1 MKGLIFSIIVKNAW
15 VGTSIPALKRSKLI
29 TILLVCVAMAAQAQ
43 NSPEEKFNMAMYAV
57 TNMYVDSVN
66 KTKFVD
72 DEIAKML
79 KSLDPFSEYL
89 PPMTAKANE
98 ETILG
103 LPSSPASSAGN
114 PSSSASNVS
123 SSAGK
128 VSSSS
133 IPFVPSASFGPS
145 SIKYYYMADKTT
157 GYICL
162 TMFSETTLNDFRK
175 AVSELKKKGMKNL
188 VLDLRANNGGL
199 FDVAVALADEFLDG
213 DKVIVHTQGAHIPNE
228 VYKAKNKGMMEKGK
242 LVLLVGDQTK
252 SAAEIFSAAIRD
264 WDRGVLVGKTTFGKG
279 LIQQTMPFSDGS
291 ALRITVAR
299 YLTPAGMSIQK
310 PYHGM
315 VFADSTR
322 TWQSLRTHRL
332 LRCQGGVSADIDVNP
347 SADYMTNWYS
357 LLTYCGVQTAVA
369 KKFVGDLKEKLLEKY
384 PASDKFIKEF
394 QTTDDVMK
402 AVCQTAEQAGI
413 PMNVSDYAKSE
424 AMVRAQMKAVICSQ
438 LYQDNNLYY
447 KLFNTSNHV
456 VNRALE
462 IINSKEYDQILDK
475 K

>member
-66 KTKFVD
+66 KAKFVD

-98 ETILG
+98 EAILG

-299 YLTPAGMSIQK
+299 YLTPVGMSIQK

-315 VFADSTR
+315 VFADSTK

-384 PASDKFIKEF
+384 ATSDKFIKEF

>member
-15 VGTSIPALKRSKLI
+15 VGTLVPALKRSKLI

-66 KTKFVD
+66 KAKFVD

-98 ETILG
+98 EAILG

-213 DKVIVHTQGAHIPNE
+213 DKVIVQTQGAHIPNE

-310 PYHGM
+310 PYLGM

-384 PASDKFIKEF
+384 PTSDKFIKEF

-413 PMNVSDYAKSE
+413 PMNLSDYAKSE
-424 AMVRAQMKAVICSQ
+424 DMVRVQMKAVICSQ
-438 LYQDNNLYY
+438 LYKDNNLYY
-447 KLFNTSNHV
+447 KLFNSYNHV

>member
-15 VGTSIPALKRSKLI
+15 VGTSVPVLKRSKLI

-66 KTKFVD
+66 KAKFVD

-98 ETILG
+98 EAILG

-162 TMFSETTLNDFRK
+162 SMFSETTLNDFRK

-242 LVLLVGDQTK
+242 LVLLVGVQTK

-384 PASDKFIKEF
+384 PTSDKFIKEF

>member
-29 TILLVCVAMAAQAQ
+29 TILLVCMAMAAQAQ

-66 KTKFVD
+66 KAKFVD

-98 ETILG
+98 EAILG

-157 GYICL
+157 GYIWL

-315 VFADSTR
+315 VFADSTK

-384 PASDKFIKEF
+384 PTSDKFIKEF

>member
-15 VGTSIPALKRSKLI
+15 VGTSVPTLKRSKLI

-66 KTKFVD
+66 KAKFVD
-72 DEIAKML
+72 EEIAKML

-98 ETILG
+98 EAILG
-103 LPSSPASSAGN
+103 LPSSPASSAG
-114 PSSSASNVS
+114 
-123 SSAGK
+123 K

-133 IPFVPSASFGPS
+133 TPFVPSASFGPS

-188 VLDLRANNGGL
+188 VLDLRANNGGF

-213 DKVIVHTQGAHIPNE
+213 DKVIVQTQGAHIPNE

-242 LVLLVGDQTK
+242 LVLLVSDLTK

-315 VFADSTR
+315 VFADSTK

-384 PASDKFIKEF
+384 PTSDKFIKEF
-394 QTTDDVMK
+394 HTTDDVMK

-413 PMNVSDYAKSE
+413 PMNLSDYAKSE
-424 AMVRAQMKAVICSQ
+424 DMVRVQMKAVICSQ
-438 LYQDNNLYY
+438 LYKDNNLYY
-447 KLFNTSNHV
+447 KLFNSYNHV
-456 VNRALE
+456 ENRALE

>member
-15 VGTSIPALKRSKLI
+15 VGTLVPALKRSKLI

-66 KTKFVD
+66 KAKFVD

-89 PPMTAKANE
+89 HPMTAKANE
-98 ETILG
+98 EAILG
-103 LPSSPASSAGN
+103 LPSSPATSTN
-114 PSSSASNVS
+114 TSSSASNVS

-133 IPFVPSASFGPS
+133 IPFVPSASLGPS

-213 DKVIVHTQGAHIPNE
+213 DKVIVQTQGAHIPNE

-315 VFADSTR
+315 VFADSTK

-332 LRCQGGVSADIDVNP
+332 LRCQGGVSVDIDVNP

-384 PASDKFIKEF
+384 PTSDKFIKEF

-438 LYQDNNLYY
+438 LYKDNNLYY
-447 KLFNTSNHV
+447 KLFNSYNHV

>member
-15 VGTSIPALKRSKLI
+15 VGTSVPALKRSKLI

-66 KTKFVD
+66 KAKFVD
-72 DEIAKML
+72 EEIAKML

-98 ETILG
+98 EAILG

-310 PYHGM
+310 PYLGM

-384 PASDKFIKEF
+384 PTSDKFIKEF

-413 PMNVSDYAKSE
+413 PMNLSDYAKSE
-424 AMVRAQMKAVICSQ
+424 DMVRLQMKAVICSQ
-438 LYQDNNLYY
+438 LYKDNNLYY
-447 KLFNTSNHV
+447 KLFNSYNHV

>member
-15 VGTSIPALKRSKLI
+15 VGTLVPALKRSKLI

-66 KTKFVD
+66 KAKFVD

-89 PPMTAKANE
+89 HPMTAKANE
-98 ETILG
+98 EAILG
-103 LPSSPASSAGN
+103 LPSSPATSTN
-114 PSSSASNVS
+114 TSSSASNVS

-133 IPFVPSASFGPS
+133 IPFVPSASLGPS

-315 VFADSTR
+315 VFADSTK

-384 PASDKFIKEF
+384 ATSDKFIKEF

>member
-15 VGTSIPALKRSKLI
+15 VGTSVSALKRSKLV

-66 KTKFVD
+66 KAKFVD
-72 DEIAKML
+72 EEIAKML

-98 ETILG
+98 EAILG
-103 LPSSPASSAGN
+103 LPSSPASSAG
-114 PSSSASNVS
+114 
-123 SSAGK
+123 K

-133 IPFVPSASFGPS
+133 TPFVPSASFGPS

-213 DKVIVHTQGAHIPNE
+213 DKVIVQTQGAHIPNE

-242 LVLLVGDQTK
+242 LVLLVSDLTK

-315 VFADSTR
+315 VFADSTK

-384 PASDKFIKEF
+384 PTFDKFIKEF

-413 PMNVSDYAKSE
+413 PMNLSDYAKSE
-424 AMVRAQMKAVICSQ
+424 DMVRVQMKAVICSQ
-438 LYQDNNLYY
+438 LYKDNNLYY
-447 KLFNTSNHV
+447 KLFNSYNHV

>member
-15 VGTSIPALKRSKLI
+15 VGTLVPALKRSKLI

-66 KTKFVD
+66 KAKFVD

-89 PPMTAKANE
+89 HPMTAKANE
-98 ETILG
+98 EAILG
-103 LPSSPASSAGN
+103 LPSSPATSTN
-114 PSSSASNVS
+114 TSSSASNVS

-133 IPFVPSASFGPS
+133 IPFVPSASLGPS

-213 DKVIVHTQGAHIPNE
+213 DKVIVQTQGAHIPNE

-384 PASDKFIKEF
+384 PTSDKFIKEF

-413 PMNVSDYAKSE
+413 PINLSDYAKSE
-424 AMVRAQMKAVICSQ
+424 DMVRVQMKAVICSQ
-438 LYQDNNLYY
+438 LYKDNNLYY

-462 IINSKEYDQILDK
+462 IINSKEYDQILGK

>member
-15 VGTSIPALKRSKLI
+15 VGTSVPALKRSKLI

-66 KTKFVD
+66 KAKFVD
-72 DEIAKML
+72 EEIAKML

-98 ETILG
+98 EAILG

-114 PSSSASNVS
+114 TSSSESNAP

-133 IPFVPSASFGPS
+133 TPFVPSASFGPS

-175 AVSELKKKGMKNL
+175 VVSELKKKGMKNL

-213 DKVIVHTQGAHIPNE
+213 DKVIVQTQGAHIPNE

-242 LVLLVGDQTK
+242 LVLLVSDLTK

-279 LIQQTMPFSDGS
+279 LIQQT
-291 ALRITVAR
+291 
-299 YLTPAGMSIQK
+299 PAGMSIQK

-315 VFADSTR
+315 VFADSTK

-384 PASDKFIKEF
+384 PTSDKFIKEF

-413 PMNVSDYAKSE
+413 PMNLSDYAKSE
-424 AMVRAQMKAVICSQ
+424 DMVRVQMKAVICSQ
-438 LYQDNNLYY
+438 LYKDNNLYY
-447 KLFNTSNHV
+447 KLFNSYNHV

>member
-15 VGTSIPALKRSKLI
+15 VGTSVPVLKRSKLI

-66 KTKFVD
+66 KAKFVD

-98 ETILG
+98 EAILG

-114 PSSSASNVS
+114 PSSSASDAP

-162 TMFSETTLNDFRK
+162 SMFSETTLNDFRK

-310 PYHGM
+310 PYLGM

-384 PASDKFIKEF
+384 PTSDKFIKEF

>member
-66 KTKFVD
+66 KAKFVD

-98 ETILG
+98 EAILG

-299 YLTPAGMSIQK
+299 YLTPAGISIQK

-315 VFADSTR
+315 VFADSTK

-384 PASDKFIKEF
+384 PTSDKFIKEF

>member
-15 VGTSIPALKRSKLI
+15 VGTSVSALKRSKLI

-66 KTKFVD
+66 KAKFVD

-98 ETILG
+98 EAILG

-114 PSSSASNVS
+114 TSSSESNAP

-128 VSSSS
+128 GSSS
-133 IPFVPSASFGPS
+133 IPFVPSASLGPS

-162 TMFSETTLNDFRK
+162 SMFSETTLNDFRK

-213 DKVIVHTQGAHIPNE
+213 DKVIVQTQGAHIPNE

-315 VFADSTR
+315 VSADSTK

-384 PASDKFIKEF
+384 PTSDKFIKEF

-447 KLFNTSNHV
+447 KLFNSYNHV

>member
-15 VGTSIPALKRSKLI
+15 VGTLVPALKRSKLI

-66 KTKFVD
+66 KAKFVD

-98 ETILG
+98 EAILG

-310 PYHGM
+310 PYLGM

-369 KKFVGDLKEKLLEKY
+369 KKFAGDLKEKLLEKY
-384 PASDKFIKEF
+384 PTSDKFIKEF

>member
-66 KTKFVD
+66 KAKFVD

-98 ETILG
+98 EAILG

-162 TMFSETTLNDFRK
+162 SMFSETTLNDFRK

-213 DKVIVHTQGAHIPNE
+213 DKVIVQTQGAHIPNE

-310 PYHGM
+310 PYLGM

-384 PASDKFIKEF
+384 PTSDKFIKEF

-424 AMVRAQMKAVICSQ
+424 DMVRVQMKAVICSQ

>member
-15 VGTSIPALKRSKLI
+15 VGTSVPVLKRSKLI
-29 TILLVCVAMAAQAQ
+29 TILLVCMAMAAQAQ

-66 KTKFVD
+66 KAKFVD

-98 ETILG
+98 EAILG

-157 GYICL
+157 GYIWL

-384 PASDKFIKEF
+384 PTSDKFIKEF

>member
-43 NSPEEKFNMAMYAV
+43 NSPEEKFDMAMYAV

-66 KTKFVD
+66 KAKFVD

-98 ETILG
+98 EAILG
-103 LPSSPASSAGN
+103 LPSSPATSTGN
-114 PSSSASNVS
+114 TSSSASNVS

-310 PYHGM
+310 PYYGM

-384 PASDKFIKEF
+384 PTSDKFIKEF

-438 LYQDNNLYY
+438 LYKDNNLYY
-447 KLFNTSNHV
+447 KLFNSYNHV

-462 IINSKEYDQILDK
+462 LINSKEYDQILGK

>member
-1 MKGLIFSIIVKNAW
+1 
-15 VGTSIPALKRSKLI
+15 
-29 TILLVCVAMAAQAQ
+29 
-43 NSPEEKFNMAMYAV
+43 
-57 TNMYVDSVN
+57 
-66 KTKFVD
+66 
-72 DEIAKML
+72 
-79 KSLDPFSEYL
+79 
-89 PPMTAKANE
+89 
-98 ETILG
+98 
-103 LPSSPASSAGN
+103 
-114 PSSSASNVS
+114 
-123 SSAGK
+123 
-128 VSSSS
+128 
-133 IPFVPSASFGPS
+133 
-145 SIKYYYMADKTT
+145 MADKTT

-315 VFADSTR
+315 VFADSTK

-384 PASDKFIKEF
+384 PTSDKFIKEF

-438 LYQDNNLYY
+438 LYKDNNLYY

>member
-15 VGTSIPALKRSKLI
+15 VGTSVSALKRSKLI

-66 KTKFVD
+66 KAKFVD

-89 PPMTAKANE
+89 PPMKAKANE
-98 ETILG
+98 EAILG

-114 PSSSASNVS
+114 PSSSASNAS

-128 VSSSS
+128 ASSST
-133 IPFVPSASFGPS
+133 PFVPSASFGPS

-162 TMFSETTLNDFRK
+162 SMFSETTLNDFRK

-213 DKVIVHTQGAHIPNE
+213 DKVIVQTQGAHIPNE

-242 LVLLVGDQTK
+242 LVLLVSDQTK

-315 VFADSTR
+315 VFADSTK

-369 KKFVGDLKEKLLEKY
+369 KKFVGDLNEKLLEKY
-384 PASDKFIKEF
+384 PTSDKFIKEF

-402 AVCQTAEQAGI
+402 AVCQTAEQAGF
-413 PMNVSDYAKSE
+413 PMNVSDYDKSE

-438 LYQDNNLYY
+438 LYKDNNLYY
-447 KLFNTSNHV
+447 KLFNSYNHV

>member
-15 VGTSIPALKRSKLI
+15 VGTSVSALKRSKLI

-66 KTKFVD
+66 KAKFVD

-98 ETILG
+98 EAILG

-114 PSSSASNVS
+114 TSSSASNAS

-128 VSSSS
+128 GSSST
-133 IPFVPSASFGPS
+133 PFIPSASLGLS

-213 DKVIVHTQGAHIPNE
+213 DKVIVQTQGAHIPNE

-315 VFADSTR
+315 VFADSTK

-384 PASDKFIKEF
+384 PTSDKFIKEF

-402 AVCQTAEQAGI
+402 AVCQIAEQAGI

-424 AMVRAQMKAVICSQ
+424 AMVRVQMKAVICSQ
-438 LYQDNNLYY
+438 LYKDNNFYY
-447 KLFNTSNHV
+447 KLFNSYNHV

>member
-15 VGTSIPALKRSKLI
+15 VGTSVPVLKRSKLI

-66 KTKFVD
+66 KAKFVD

-98 ETILG
+98 EAILG

-114 PSSSASNVS
+114 PSSSASDAP

-162 TMFSETTLNDFRK
+162 SMFSETTLNDFRK

-188 VLDLRANNGGL
+188 VLDFRANNGGL

-213 DKVIVHTQGAHIPNE
+213 DKVIVQTQGAHIPNE

-310 PYHGM
+310 PYLGM

-369 KKFVGDLKEKLLEKY
+369 KKFAGDLKEKLLEKY
-384 PASDKFIKEF
+384 PTSDKFIKEF

>member
-1 MKGLIFSIIVKNAW
+1 MKRLIFSIIVKNAW
-15 VGTSIPALKRSKLI
+15 VGTSVPALKRSKLI

-57 TNMYVDSVN
+57 TNMYVDSIN
-66 KTKFVD
+66 KAKFVD

-98 ETILG
+98 EAILG
-103 LPSSPASSAGN
+103 LPSSPASSAG
-114 PSSSASNVS
+114 
-123 SSAGK
+123 K

-133 IPFVPSASFGPS
+133 TPFVPSASFGPS

-213 DKVIVHTQGAHIPNE
+213 DKVIVQTQGAHIPNE

-242 LVLLVGDQTK
+242 LVLLVSDLTK

-315 VFADSTR
+315 VFADSTK

-384 PASDKFIKEF
+384 PTSDKFIKEF

-413 PMNVSDYAKSE
+413 PMNLSDYAKSE
-424 AMVRAQMKAVICSQ
+424 DMVRVQMKAVICSQ
-438 LYQDNNLYY
+438 LYKDNNLYY
-447 KLFNTSNHV
+447 KLFNSYNHV

>member
-66 KTKFVD
+66 KAKFVD

-98 ETILG
+98 ETILD

>member
-1 MKGLIFSIIVKNAW
+1 
-15 VGTSIPALKRSKLI
+15 
-29 TILLVCVAMAAQAQ
+29 
-43 NSPEEKFNMAMYAV
+43 
-57 TNMYVDSVN
+57 
-66 KTKFVD
+66 
-72 DEIAKML
+72 
-79 KSLDPFSEYL
+79 
-89 PPMTAKANE
+89 
-98 ETILG
+98 
-103 LPSSPASSAGN
+103 
-114 PSSSASNVS
+114 
-123 SSAGK
+123 
-128 VSSSS
+128 
-133 IPFVPSASFGPS
+133 
-145 SIKYYYMADKTT
+145 
-157 GYICL
+157 
-162 TMFSETTLNDFRK
+162 
-175 AVSELKKKGMKNL
+175 
-188 VLDLRANNGGL
+188 
-199 FDVAVALADEFLDG
+199 
-213 DKVIVHTQGAHIPNE
+213 
-228 VYKAKNKGMMEKGK
+228 MEKGK

-315 VFADSTR
+315 VFADSTK

-347 SADYMTNWYS
+347 FADYMTNWYS

-384 PASDKFIKEF
+384 PTSDKFIKEF

-413 PMNVSDYAKSE
+413 PMNLSDYAKSE
-424 AMVRAQMKAVICSQ
+424 DMVRVQMKAVICSQ

>member
-15 VGTSIPALKRSKLI
+15 VGTSVSALKRSKLI

-66 KTKFVD
+66 KAKFVD

-98 ETILG
+98 EAILG

-114 PSSSASNVS
+114 PSSSESNAP

-128 VSSSS
+128 GSSST
-133 IPFVPSASFGPS
+133 PFVPSASFDPS
-145 SIKYYYMADKTT
+145 SIKYYYMADKMT

-213 DKVIVHTQGAHIPNE
+213 DKVIVQTQGAHIPNE

-242 LVLLVGDQTK
+242 LVLLVSDQTK

-315 VFADSTR
+315 VFADSTKI
-322 TWQSLRTHRL
+322 WQSLRTHRL

-369 KKFVGDLKEKLLEKY
+369 KKFVGDLNEKLLEKY
-384 PASDKFIKEF
+384 STSDKFIKEF

-438 LYQDNNLYY
+438 LYKDNNLYY
-447 KLFNTSNHV
+447 KLFNSYNHV

>member
-15 VGTSIPALKRSKLI
+15 VGTSVSALKRSKLI

-66 KTKFVD
+66 KAKFVD

-89 PPMTAKANE
+89 HPMTAKANE
-98 ETILG
+98 EAILG
-103 LPSSPASSAGN
+103 LPSSPATSTN
-114 PSSSASNVS
+114 TSSSASNVS

-133 IPFVPSASFGPS
+133 IPFVPSASLGPS

-315 VFADSTR
+315 VFADSTK

-384 PASDKFIKEF
+384 PTSDKFIKEF

>member
-15 VGTSIPALKRSKLI
+15 VGTSVPTLKRSKLI

-66 KTKFVD
+66 KAKFVD
-72 DEIAKML
+72 EEIAKML

-98 ETILG
+98 EAILG
-103 LPSSPASSAGN
+103 LPSSPASSAG
-114 PSSSASNVS
+114 
-123 SSAGK
+123 K

-133 IPFVPSASFGPS
+133 TPFVPSASFGPS

-213 DKVIVHTQGAHIPNE
+213 DKVIVQIQGAHIPNE

-242 LVLLVGDQTK
+242 LVLLVSDLTK

-315 VFADSTR
+315 VFADSTK

-384 PASDKFIKEF
+384 PTSDKFIKEF

-413 PMNVSDYAKSE
+413 PMNLSDYAKSE
-424 AMVRAQMKAVICSQ
+424 DMVRLQMKAVICSQ
-438 LYQDNNLYY
+438 LYKDNNLYY
-447 KLFNTSNHV
+447 KLFNSYNHV

>member
-66 KTKFVD
+66 KAKFVD

-98 ETILG
+98 EAILG

-162 TMFSETTLNDFRK
+162 SMFSETTLNDFRK

-310 PYHGM
+310 PYLGM
-315 VFADSTR
+315 VFADSTK

-384 PASDKFIKEF
+384 PTSDKFIKEF

>member
-1 MKGLIFSIIVKNAW
+1 MKRLIFSIIVKNAW
-15 VGTSIPALKRSKLI
+15 VGTSVPALKRSKLI

-57 TNMYVDSVN
+57 TNMYVDSIN
-66 KTKFVD
+66 KAKFVD

-98 ETILG
+98 EAILG
-103 LPSSPASSAGN
+103 LPSSPASSAG
-114 PSSSASNVS
+114 
-123 SSAGK
+123 K

-133 IPFVPSASFGPS
+133 TPFVPSASFGPS

-199 FDVAVALADEFLDG
+199 FDVAVSLADEFLDG
-213 DKVIVHTQGAHIPNE
+213 DKIIVQTQGAHIPNE
-228 VYKAKNKGMMEKGK
+228 VYKVKNKGMMEKGK
-242 LVLLVGDQTK
+242 VVLLVSDQTK

-315 VFADSTR
+315 VFADSTK

-384 PASDKFIKEF
+384 PTSDKFIKEF

-413 PMNVSDYAKSE
+413 PMNLSDYAKSE
-424 AMVRAQMKAVICSQ
+424 DMVRLQMKAVICSQ
-438 LYQDNNLYY
+438 LYKDNNLYY
-447 KLFNTSNHV
+447 KLFNSYNHV

>member
-15 VGTSIPALKRSKLI
+15 VGTLVPALKRSKLI

-66 KTKFVD
+66 KAKFVD

-98 ETILG
+98 EAILG

-310 PYHGM
+310 PYLGM

-384 PASDKFIKEF
+384 PTSDKFIKEF